1 MPGMTTLQELLID
14 ELKDLYSAEK
24 QLTKALPKMQK
35 GASDAELAKA
45 FESHLRE
52 TEEQVSRLEEI
63 GKSLE
68 VRLTGKKCKG
78 MEGVVEE
85 GAEVL
90 KEEGDEKVI
99 DVAIT
104 GAARRVEHYEM
115 AGYQAAIE
123 LAGQLGHSEVASL
136 LKQSLDEE
144 VACEEKL
151 RELAER
157 LSEDS
162 LEGREEEFSSTV
174 KSRP

>member
-1 MPGMTTLQELLID
+1 MPGLTSLQELLVD

-52 TEEQVSRLEEI
+52 TEEQVTRLEEI
-63 GKSLE
+63 GEALE

-90 KEEGDEKVI
+90 KESGDEKVL

-104 GAARRVEHYEM
+104 GAARRVEHYEI

-123 LAGQLGHSEVASL
+123 LAEQLGHSEVAST

-144 VACEEKL
+144 VSCEEKL

-157 LSEDS
+157 LSAEALQNND
-162 LEGREEEFSSTV
+162 RELSPAG
-174 KSRP
+174 KSRS